1 MILRVGIEIRER
13 GSLDPELVA
22 RLGDEIPARVRENPL
37 VRIPHHLV
45 LVGRTLGLLS
55 GVSRELGAR
64 VDLLASRRRR
74 RAGARARS
82 ARARATR
89 RLLSPAS

>member
-1 MILRVGIEIRER
+1 M
-13 GSLDPELVA
+13 
-22 RLGDEIPARVRENPL
+22 RENPL

-64 VDLLASRRRR
+64 VDLLRIAAAA
-74 RAGARARS
+74 AGTGRN
-82 ARARATR
+82 
-89 RLLSPAS
+89 

>member
-1 MILRVGIEIRER
+1 M
-13 GSLDPELVA
+13 A
-22 RLGDEIPARVRENPL
+22 RLGAEIPARVRENPL

-64 VDLLASRRRR
+64 VDLLRVA
-74 RAGARARS
+74 AA
-82 ARARATR
+82 ATR
-89 RLLSPAS
+89 AAPRAAPTRDAAAGTAAASGTVSRD